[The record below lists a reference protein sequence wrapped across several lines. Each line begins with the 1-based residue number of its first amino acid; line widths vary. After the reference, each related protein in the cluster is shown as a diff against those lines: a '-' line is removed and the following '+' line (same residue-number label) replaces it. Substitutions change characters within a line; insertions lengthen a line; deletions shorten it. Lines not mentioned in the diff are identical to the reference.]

1 MTYTEHDVAEQVAT
15 MLDASGAD
23 DPFTPEQTGL
33 LDQYHA
39 GGVDA
44 VDKLIPGLAL
54 SPGDTVID
62 VGSGFG
68 GPARRIAEQTPASVI
83 GIDIT
88 PAYVDA
94 AQTLTSRM
102 GFADRVRFE
111 HADIMDLS
119 VERPYD
125 AAVTMH
131 VQMNVEDKPAWFAA
145 IAAVL
150 APAGRLA
157 VWEVCTTSGR
167 QPPWPMPWSLDGSD
181 SFLATPAELRQA
193 ITSGGFDVVEWQD
206 ETAWVNTWS
215 AATLGDGAPRPGLIL
230 PMLLEDGVA
239 RVMNF
244 STALRDGT
252 LSVIR
257 GTFTKAAVT
266 PSANGLPGT
275 KPAQ

>member
-1 MTYTEHDVAEQVAT
+1 MTYTEQNVADTVAA
-15 MLDASGAD
+15 MLDAADVGGA
-23 DPFTPEQTGL
+23 FTPEQTGL

-39 GGVDA
+39 GGVGA

-54 SPGDTVID
+54 APGDTVID

-68 GPARRIAEQTPASVI
+68 GPARRIAEQTPATVV

-88 PAYVDA
+88 PAYVEA
-94 AQTLTSRM
+94 AQTLTTRM
-102 GFADRVRFE
+102 GFADRVSFH
-111 HADIMDLS
+111 HADIFTMSTD
-119 VERPYD
+119 RPFD

-131 VQMNVEDKPAWFAA
+131 VQMNVEDKRAWFAA

-157 VWEVCTTSGR
+157 VWEICTTTGR

-181 SFLATPAELRQA
+181 SFLATPAELKRA

-206 ETAWVNTWS
+206 ETAWVNAWS
-215 AATLGDGAPRPGLIL
+215 AATLGGDAPRPGLIL
-230 PMLLEDGVA
+230 PMLLDDGIT

-244 STALRDGT
+244 STALHDGT
-252 LSVIR
+252 LTVIR
-257 GTFTKAAVT
+257 GTFTKT
-266 PSANGLPGT
+266 GT
-275 KPAQ
+275 